1 MKIQLVYQFKK
12 LKCMSTRIIYSDQIN
27 INTNLMSLSISETT
41 GILSTTFSGSMSSY
55 AGLVGSY
62 SSPGSESP
70 SPEIYLT
77 KNFNYILTNTLPLTI
92 PPYTFNFPSNPSNG
106 TTITIRNTSTNSI
119 TLSAGSNLV
128 RNVGSQSSVS
138 SSTIG
143 NNRSAMYS
151 YLNGTWYGI

>member
-1 MKIQLVYQFKK
+1 
-12 LKCMSTRIIYSDQIN
+12 MSTRIIYSDQIN

-62 SSPGSESP
+62 SSPGSGNP
-70 SPEIYLT
+70 TTMT

-128 RNVGSQSSVS
+128 RNVGSQSSES
-138 SSTIG
+138 SSTLG
-143 NNRSAMYS
+143 NNRSSMYS